1 LSNAQVADMK
11 AIVRAY
17 LKEAMGYA
25 DAGVKP
31 AKEKSEIDLPDELGE
46 ALDIDPELA
55 EAFRSLTPGRQ
66 RSYVINLM
74 STKVPATRIARIA
87 KSRDKI
93 IAGKGANER

>member
-31 AKEKSEIDLPDELGE
+31 AKEKSEIDLPDEFVE
-46 ALDIDPELA
+46 ALDFDPELA
-55 EAFRSLTPGRQ
+55 EAFRSLTPGH
-66 RSYVINLM
+66 VNEG
-74 STKVPATRIARIA
+74 AR
-87 KSRDKI
+87 D
-93 IAGKGANER
+93 ANSKNCQIP